1 MNHPSVSSLLHTGGS
16 KLIPLL
22 VLVLEI
28 ESQTDNDDD
37 EQAVTAQVR

>member
-16 KLIPLL
+16 EFIPLL

-28 ESQTDNDDD
+28 ESQTDDDDD
-37 EQAVTAQVR
+37 EQAVAAQVR